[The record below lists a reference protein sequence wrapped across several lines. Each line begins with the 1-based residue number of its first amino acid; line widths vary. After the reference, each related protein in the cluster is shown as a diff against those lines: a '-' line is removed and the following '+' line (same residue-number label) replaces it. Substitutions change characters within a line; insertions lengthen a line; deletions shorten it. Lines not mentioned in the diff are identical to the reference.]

1 MRRERSSKW
10 LVPGGTVQYVGL
22 CSAYAEV
29 LMGEAEGGMM
39 KEAGNLG

>member
-10 LVPGGTVQYVGL
+10 LVPGGAVGL

-29 LMGEAEGGMM
+29 LMGEGEGGTM